1 MNGWYSELTKEKGP
15 NETNKTIQN
24 NVTWEEKFMK
34 KKSYQS

>member
-24 NVTWEEKFMK
+24 NVTWEEK
-34 KKSYQS
+34 